1 MQITGIANLKE
12 LISGAVLR
20 ATNEQPQL
28 AGDLISKTVA
38 GLMQQSQT
46 VQSPGQP
53 VPVSGMPETGSIINT
68 TA

>member
-38 GLMQQSQT
+38 GLMQNQT
-46 VQSPGQP
+46 VQSSGQP
-53 VPVSGMPETGSIINT
+53 VPVSGMPETGGIINT